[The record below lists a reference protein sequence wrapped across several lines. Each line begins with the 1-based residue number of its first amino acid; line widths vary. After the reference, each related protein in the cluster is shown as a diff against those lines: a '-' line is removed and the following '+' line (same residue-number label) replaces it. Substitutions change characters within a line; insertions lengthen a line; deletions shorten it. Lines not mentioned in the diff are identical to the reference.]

1 MVVTYSPKA
10 QPTLHLFPDS
20 TSSSKKITNE
30 GIILFSL
37 NHHQPGTKDLK
48 YISNST
54 CQNPTVKNQKGN
66 FIIRAIIKNEL
77 LSYKWSPYSK
87 YVRTKW
93 FLCPNKM
100 NHSNSVNITVKAK
113 TTKLDVS

>member
-30 GIILFSL
+30 GIILFSS

-54 CQNPTVKNQKGN
+54 CQNQLLKTKK
-66 FIIRAIIKNEL
+66 ATLLSEL
-77 LSYKWSPYSK
+77 LLKMSYYHTSEVPI
-87 YVRTKW
+87 R
-93 FLCPNKM
+93 NM
-100 NHSNSVNITVKAK
+100 
-113 TTKLDVS
+113 